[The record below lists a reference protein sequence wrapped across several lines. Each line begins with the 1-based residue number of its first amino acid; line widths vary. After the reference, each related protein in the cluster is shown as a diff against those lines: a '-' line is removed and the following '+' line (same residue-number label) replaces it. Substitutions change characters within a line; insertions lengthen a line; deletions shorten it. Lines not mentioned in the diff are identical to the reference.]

1 MKKMIELKSE
11 EGRRIEAEVDEQV
24 LAELGLMGV
33 SRHNM
38 TNEDFCR
45 YWEVLKCRLEHA
57 GINVARYECQYQT
70 HH

>member
-1 MKKMIELKSE
+1 MIELKSE

-45 YWEVLKCRLEHA
+45 YYVR
-57 GINVARYECQYQT
+57 
-70 HH
+70 